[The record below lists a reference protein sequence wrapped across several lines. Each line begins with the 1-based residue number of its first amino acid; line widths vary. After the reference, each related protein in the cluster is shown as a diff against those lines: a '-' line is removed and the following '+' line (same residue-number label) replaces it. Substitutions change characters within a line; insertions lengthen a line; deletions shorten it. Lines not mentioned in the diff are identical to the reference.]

1 MPLMEGLKVVRSAIH
16 GYGLIATRPFRAG
29 EILLHGDGVLYREED
44 DFDDQ
49 YALILPGYETGPDG
63 EEGPPLFWDLACQ
76 SRWINHSCDP
86 NSEVDSRWVP
96 EEKSVV
102 AWWVALRDIAPGEEL
117 TYDYCFAAQVA
128 EPCNCG
134 ASTCRGLIIDPT
146 EIEEVSPALRRHL
159 RAPFGGDQ
167 SMAAR

>member
-1 MPLMEGLKVVRSAIH
+1 MPLMEGFKVVRSAIH
-16 GYGLIATRPFRAG
+16 GYGLVATRPFRAG
-29 EILLHGDGVLYREED
+29 DVLLYGDGVLYREED

-76 SRWINHSCDP
+76 TRWINQSCDP
-86 NSEVDSRWVP
+86 NSEVDSRWLAD
-96 EEKSVV
+96 EKSVL
-102 AWWVALRDIAPGEEL
+102 AWWVALRDIAPGQEL

-134 ASTCRGLIIDPT
+134 AQSCRGLIIDPDEAELVT
-146 EIEEVSPALRRHL
+146 PALRRYL
-159 RAPFGGDQ
+159 RSGAGDH
-167 SMAAR
+167 SAVSR

>member
-16 GYGLIATRPFRAG
+16 GYGVIATRPWRAG
-29 EILLHGDGVLYREED
+29 DIILYGDGVLYREDD

-49 YALILPGYETGPDG
+49 YSLILPGYEPGPDG

-86 NSEVDSRWVP
+86 NTEVDSSWLAD
-96 EEKSVV
+96 EKSVR
-102 AWWVALRDIAPGEEL
+102 AWWVALRDIRPGEEL
-117 TYDYCFAAQVA
+117 TYDYCFSAQVA

-134 ASTCRGLIIDPT
+134 ADSCRGLIVDPDEIDL
-146 EIEEVSPALRRHL
+146 VAPALRRY
-159 RAPFGGDQ
+159 RRPPGGDR
-167 SMAAR
+167 SISAP

>member
-1 MPLMEGLKVVRSAIH
+1 V
-16 GYGLIATRPFRAG
+16 IATRSFRAG
-29 EILLHGDGVLYREED
+29 EILLYGDGFLYREED

-86 NSEVDSRWVP
+86 NSEVDSRWLAD
-96 EEKSVV
+96 ERSVL
-102 AWWVALRDIAPGEEL
+102 AWWVALRDISPGEEL
-117 TYDYCFAAQVA
+117 TYDYCFSAQVA

-134 ASTCRGLIIDPT
+134 AASCRGLIIDPD
-146 EIEEVSPALRRHL
+146 EIEQVPAGLRRHL
-159 RAPFGGDQ
+159 REPDRTAAAP
-167 SMAAR
+167 

>member
-1 MPLMEGLKVVRSAIH
+1 MPLLDGFKVVRSAIH

-29 EILLHGDGVLYREED
+29 EVLLYGDGVLYREED

-49 YALILPGYETGPDG
+49 YALILPGYETGQDG

-86 NSEVDSRWVP
+86 NSEVDSRWLAD
-96 EEKSVV
+96 EKSVL
-102 AWWVALRDIAPGEEL
+102 AWWVALRDITPGQEL

-134 ASTCRGLIIDPT
+134 AATCRGLIVDPDEAELVT
-146 EIEEVSPALRRHL
+146 PALRRHL
-159 RAPFGGDQ
+159 RDSPGDR
-167 SMAAR
+167 SAVSR